1 MTASE
6 NSFEG
11 MPEFTAISAETNEP
25 VDLPNKIVWDGIQL
39 QEDEAIV
46 YINEEG
52 EKQIIT
58 SRPFNEDKAY
68 RVILFDYS

>member
-1 MTASE
+1 
-6 NSFEG
+6 
-11 MPEFTAISAETNEP
+11 MPEFTAISAETNKP
-25 VDLPNKIVWDGIQL
+25 VDLPNRLVWDGIQL

-68 RVILFDYS
+68 RVILFDYST

>member
-1 MTASE
+1 
-6 NSFEG
+6 
-11 MPEFTAISAETNEP
+11 
-25 VDLPNKIVWDGIQL
+25 VWDGIQL

-68 RVILFDYS
+68 RVILFDYSS